1 MVLFVNTFIFGAL
14 GLLAFDLV
22 VCCLD
27 SDPAKLKKCDLLK
40 CRNGNLN
47 NVYMRHV
54 AFATASNMKINF
66 PKQNVWEKRGDSL
79 GSSFLALTKAL
90 YRLMYQNKS
99 QQRLG
104 DKCFHKFGDYKI
116 QRNISQSQF
125 LALLL
130 NIGRNSGRSV
140 LSNFYFD
147 QFYHHCTCDLQF

>member
-1 MVLFVNTFIFGAL
+1 MVLFVNTFISGAL

-79 GSSFLALTKAL
+79 GSFFLALAKAL
-90 YRLMYQNKS
+90 YRLMYSNKS

-104 DKCFHKFGDYKI
+104 DKCYASLVI
-116 QRNISQSQF
+116 I
-125 LALLL
+125 
-130 NIGRNSGRSV
+130 RSKEILV
-140 LSNFYFD
+140 IPNFWRFYSILEEIAVGLS
-147 QFYHHCTCDLQF
+147 

>member
-104 DKCFHKFGDYKI
+104 DKCYASLVIIRSKEI
-116 QRNISQSQF
+116 
-125 LALLL
+125 LAIPNFWRFYSILEE
-130 NIGRNSGRSV
+130 IAVG
-140 LSNFYFD
+140 LS
-147 QFYHHCTCDLQF
+147 

>member
-1 MVLFVNTFIFGAL
+1 MTKTSVVYKYIAKKMKKKLEKMVLFVNTFIFGAL

-66 PKQNVWEKRGDSL
+66 PK
-79 GSSFLALTKAL
+79 
-90 YRLMYQNKS
+90 
-99 QQRLG
+99 
-104 DKCFHKFGDYKI
+104 
-116 QRNISQSQF
+116 
-125 LALLL
+125 
-130 NIGRNSGRSV
+130 
-140 LSNFYFD
+140 
-147 QFYHHCTCDLQF
+147 